1 MELKATSI
9 GKRLAQHPYD
19 RAVILNAG
27 IKVSGDRHEYLIPFN
42 QLLAIHCKRGLVW
55 GELEFVLPDDKV
67 VRLHGTEWAETQRFH
82 RHLNTLWQQW
92 SQEMSEVAAAV
103 LQEQL
108 ETITARTHENKWLT
122 RNQTT
127 GLQQQIRRAFAAL
140 PLPVERLEEFDNCRE
155 AIRQC
160 QAWLQDI
167 EACRLQHN
175 QAYTDAMLTEYAEFF
190 QQIESSPLNP
200 AQARAVVNGEQSLL
214 VLAGAGSGK
223 TSVLV
228 ARAGWLL
235 AKGDAVAE
243 QILLLAFGRKA
254 AEEMDER
261 IRERLHT
268 EDITARTFHS
278 LALHIIQ
285 QGSKKVPTVSKL
297 ENNTP
302 ARNKL
307 FITAW
312 RQQCSE
318 KKAQAKGW
326 RQWLEEEMQWS
337 VPEGNF
343 WDDEKLQRRLAPRLD
358 RWVSLMRMH
367 GGSQA
372 EMIANAPEDIRDL
385 FSKRIKLMAPLLKAW
400 KSALKEENAVD
411 FSGLIHQAIVIL
423 EKGRFIS
430 PWKHILVDEFQDISP
445 QRAALLAALRQQN
458 SQTTLFAVGD
468 DWQAIYRF
476 SGAQL
481 SLTTAF
487 HHTFG
492 EGDRCDLDTTYRF
505 NSRIGE
511 VANGFIQQNPHQLA
525 KPLNSLTVGDKKA
538 VTLLDESQLDALLD
552 KLSGFAK
559 AEERILV
566 LARYHH
572 LKPASLEKAATRWP
586 KLQLE
591 FMTIHASKGQQ
602 ADYVIIV
609 GLHDGNDGFP
619 APARESIMEEALL
632 PAVED
637 FPDAEERRLLYV
649 ALTRARHRVWLLFNK
664 DAPSCFVDEL
674 KQRDVPV
681 SRKP

>member
-1 MELKATSI
+1 MELKATSL

-82 RHLNTLWQQW
+82 HHLNTLWQQW
-92 SQEMSEVAAAV
+92 SQEMSEVAAGV
-103 LQEQL
+103 LQQQL
-108 ETITARTHENKWLT
+108 DAIAARTSENKWLT
-122 RNQTT
+122 RSQTS
-127 GLQQQIRRAFAAL
+127 GLQQQILRAFAAL
-140 PLPVERLEEFDNCRE
+140 PLPLKRLEEFENCRE
-155 AIRQC
+155 ALRQC

-175 QAYTDAMLTEYAEFF
+175 QAYTDAMLAEHAEFF
-190 QQIESSPLNP
+190 QHIESSPLNP
-200 AQARAVVNGEQSLL
+200 AQARAVVNGEQALL

-235 AKGDAVAE
+235 ARGEAAAE

-254 AEEMDER
+254 AQEMDDR

-268 EDITARTFHS
+268 DEVTARTFHS
-278 LALHIIQ
+278 LALHIIS

-297 ENNTP
+297 ENDAV
-302 ARNKL
+302 ARSKL
-307 FITAW
+307 FITTW

-326 RQWLEEEMQWS
+326 RQWLEEEMQWP

-343 WDDEKLQRRLAPRLD
+343 WDDEKLQRRLASRLD

-367 GGSQA
+367 GGAQA
-372 EMIANAPEDIRDL
+372 EMIANAPQEIRDL

-400 KSALKEENAVD
+400 KNALKDENAVD

-445 QRAALLAALRQQN
+445 QRAALLAALRKQN

-487 HHTFG
+487 QQNFG
-492 EGDRCDLDTTYRF
+492 EGDRCNLDTTYRF

-511 VANGFIQQNPHQLA
+511 VANRFIQQNPHQLT
-525 KPLNSLTVGDKKA
+525 KPLNSLMTGDKKA
-538 VTLLDESQLDALLD
+538 VTLLDENQLDLLLD
-552 KLSGFAK
+552 KLSGFVK
-559 AEERILV
+559 TEERILV

-572 LKPASLEKAATRWP
+572 LKPVSLEKAATRWP
-586 KLQLE
+586 KLQLD

-602 ADYVIIV
+602 ADYVIVV
-609 GLHDGNDGFP
+609 GLHEGNDGFP

-664 DAPSCFVDEL
+664 ETPSCFVDEL
-674 KQRDVPV
+674 KRLDVPV
-681 SRKP
+681 TRKP